1 MGFGTLSWDEN
12 ASIKGTMKRFVALF
26 ALICPQLAFAETI
39 LSPEEFEAFSE
50 NRTLYFSQSGQ
61 HYGTEQYFEGRIV
74 TWKDSAGQCQ
84 NGFWVTSG
92 DAICFYYEKDPDPH
106 CWHVLQTTSGIS
118 VRLLGGDPIDDLNM
132 TALDDQD
139 IVCPAPFLGV

>member
-1 MGFGTLSWDEN
+1 MIRLLTLLSLL
-12 ASIKGTMKRFVALF
+12 APQFVA
-26 ALICPQLAFAETI
+26 AETI

-50 NRTLYFSQSGQ
+50 NRTLYFSQNGK

-74 TWKDSAGQCQ
+74 TWKDFEGQCQ

-92 DAICFYYEKDPDPH
+92 DAICFYYENDPDPH
-106 CWHVLQTTSGIS
+106 CWHVLQKSNGIS
-118 VRLLGGDPIDDLNM
+118 VRLLGGDPVDDLNM